1 MQVPFAAEHSFREE
15 AVLMFAKRNALDRT
29 TWEFMGL
36 GWWLWHILMFVG
48 LAGLVM
54 MVKHR
59 LHPDSCCEE

>member
-1 MQVPFAAEHSFREE
+1 
-15 AVLMFAKRNALDRT
+15 MFAKRNALDRT

-59 LHPDSCCEE
+59 LHPDSRCEE